1 MTHGYLSGAL
11 TPRILAHRGL
21 TAVTQGEDP
30 SVYENSAVAFA
41 AAHAAGAEYI
51 ETDCRRTADGDVVL
65 FHDETLTRLFGDPRP
80 LREVRT
86 AELAALFADHGG
98 LLTLKEA
105 LEAFPTVRFNVD
117 VKEPEAAEEAGRIV
131 GAHAHRVL
139 LTSFADQTRR
149 RAVQSAVRSAGSSPA
164 VSPGRRTI
172 ALLRVATAIRSTPLA
187 RRALRGVDAVQIPER
202 FGAVRVLTP
211 ALLRITHE
219 LEVEVHVWTVN
230 DPDRMRALVAAG
242 VDGIV
247 TDRAD
252 LAIAALRTG

>member
-1 MTHGYLSGAL
+1 VTHGYLTGAL

-21 TAVTQGEDP
+21 TASAQGEDP
-30 SVYENSAVAFA
+30 SVFENSALAFA
-41 AAHAAGAEYI
+41 AAHAAGVEYV

-65 FHDETLTRLFGDPRP
+65 FHDETLLRLFADPRP

-86 AELAALFADHGG
+86 AELVALFAEHGG
-98 LLTLKEA
+98 LLTLEEA
-105 LEAFPTVRFNVD
+105 LETFPTLRFNVD
-117 VKEPEAAEEAGRIV
+117 VKEPESAEEAGRVV

-139 LTSFADQTRR
+139 LTSFSDRTRR
-149 RAVQSAVRSAGSSPA
+149 RAVQSAVRSAGLSPA

-172 ALLRVATAIRSTPLA
+172 ALLRVAAAIRSTALA
-187 RRALRGVDAVQIPER
+187 RHALRGVDAVQVPER

-211 ALLRITHE
+211 GLLRLAHD
-219 LEVEVHVWTVN
+219 LDVEVHVWTVN
-230 DPDRMRALVAAG
+230 DPDRMLALIAAG

-252 LAIAALRTG
+252 LAIAALRAG

>member
-1 MTHGYLSGAL
+1 MTHGYLNGAL

-21 TAVTQGEDP
+21 TAAPGGDP
-30 SVYENSAVAFA
+30 SVFENSALAFA
-41 AAHAAGAEYI
+41 AAHAAGVEYV

-65 FHDETLTRLFGDPRP
+65 FHDETLTRLLDDPRP

-86 AELAALFADHGG
+86 AELAQLFAERGG
-98 LLTLKEA
+98 LLTLEEA
-105 LEAFPTVRFNVD
+105 LETFPTLRFNVD
-117 VKEPEAAEEAGRIV
+117 VKELDAAEAAGSVA

-139 LTSFADQTRR
+139 LTSFSDRIRR
-149 RAVQSAVRSAGSSPA
+149 LAVQSALRSSGSSPA

-172 ALLRVATAIRSTPLA
+172 ALLRAAAAAGSSALA
-187 RRALRGVDAVQIPER
+187 RRALRGVDAVQVPER

-211 ALLRITHE
+211 ALLRLAHE
-219 LEVEVHVWTVN
+219 LDVEVHVWTVN
-230 DPDRMRALVAAG
+230 DPSRMRALVAAG

-252 LAIAALRTG
+252 VAIEALRTG